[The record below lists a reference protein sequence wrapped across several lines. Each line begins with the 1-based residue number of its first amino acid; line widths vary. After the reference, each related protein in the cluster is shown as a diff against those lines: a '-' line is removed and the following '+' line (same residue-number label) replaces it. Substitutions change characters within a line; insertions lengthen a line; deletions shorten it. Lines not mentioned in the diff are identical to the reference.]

1 MDSYIEKIREES
13 PTFKNHIY
21 LNHAST
27 GPLHGRTA
35 EALKIFSTLW
45 AETNFEEVDIACK
58 NVKSQFAQL
67 INATAEEIVFTPD
80 VTHGTKLAV
89 NMLEY
94 DEKSNIVCY
103 WNDYPG
109 QVYQALYL
117 KERKNVEYRPVPD
130 KKNEILIE
138 GFADRIDENTKIVL
152 LSHVQWIS
160 GYKSDVKEIAKIA
173 HENGAY
179 ILVDSIQSTG
189 AMVNDVKDWD
199 VDFLTCGVAKWLL
212 GPNHKG
218 LFYINKKL
226 IDEFYP
232 PFAGYH
238 GTDVGSL
245 DQPYWN
251 VNKLEF
257 LPSADKFMDTNP
269 GNLLYFVANEGL
281 KILLDYG
288 AAKIESRILK
298 LTDYLFERL
307 NELEKIEFISSR
319 EKKYRSGIVNARIS
333 NNVEIVKRLKE
344 KKIIVSS
351 RYGGIRISPHFYNT
365 EEDIDKLIELLKQY
379 HTKSIS

>member
-1 MDSYIEKIREES
+1 MDSYINKIREES
-13 PTFKNHIY
+13 PTFQSHIY

-27 GPLHGRTA
+27 GPLHGKTA
-35 EALKIFSTLW
+35 EALKKYTTHW
-45 AETNFEEVDIACK
+45 AETDFKEVNEACN

-94 DEKSNIVCY
+94 DKRSNIVCY

-117 KERKNVEYRPVPD
+117 KEKRNVEYRPVPD

-152 LSHVQWIS
+152 LSHVQWLS

-189 AMVNDVKDWD
+189 ALANDVKKWD
-199 VDFLTCGVAKWLL
+199 VDFLTCGVTKWLL
-212 GPNHKG
+212 GPSHKG
-218 LFYINKKL
+218 LFYIKKKL
-226 IDEFYP
+226 IDDIYP

-238 GTDVGSL
+238 GTDIGSR
-245 DQPYWN
+245 DEPYWN

-269 GNLLYFVANEGL
+269 GNLLYFVANAGM

-288 AAKIESRILK
+288 ADKIEARIMQLTSYLIEKLDQLK
-298 LTDYLFERL
+298 
-307 NELEKIEFISSR
+307 NIEFITSR
-319 EKKYRSGIVNARIS
+319 NNENRSGIVNVRIQ
-333 NNVEIVKRLKE
+333 NNVEIVKKLKE

-365 EEDIDKLIELLKQY
+365 EEDIDKLIELLQQY
-379 HTKSIS
+379 QR

>member
-1 MDSYIEKIREES
+1 MDSYVRKIREES
-13 PTFKNHIY
+13 PTFKSHIY

-35 EALKIFSTLW
+35 EALKEFSVHW
-45 AETNFEEVDIACK
+45 GETDFEEVDVACK

-67 INATAEEIVFTPD
+67 INATADEVVFTPD

-89 NMLEY
+89 SMQEY

-109 QVYQALYL
+109 QVYQALFL
-117 KERKNVEYRPVPD
+117 KEKKNVEYRPVPD
-130 KKNEILIE
+130 KKNKILVE
-138 GFADRIDENTKIVL
+138 SFAERIDENTKIVL

-160 GYKSDVKEIAKIA
+160 GYKSDVKEIAKIT

-189 AMVNDVKDWD
+189 ALVNDVKDWD
-199 VDFLTCGVAKWLL
+199 IDFLTCGVAKWLL
-212 GPNHKG
+212 GPNRKG
-218 LFYINKKL
+218 LFYIKKKL

-238 GTDVGSL
+238 GTDVGSFEE
-245 DQPYWN
+245 PYWN

-269 GNLLYFVANEGL
+269 GNLLYYVANAGM

-288 AAKIESRILK
+288 VDKIEKRIMD
-298 LTDYLFERL
+298 LTGYLFEKL
-307 NELEKIEFISSR
+307 DELKNIELITSR
-319 EKKYRSGIVNARIS
+319 KEENRSGIVNARIS
-333 NNVEIVKRLKE
+333 NNVEIVKKLKKE
-344 KKIIVSS
+344 NIIVSS
-351 RYGGIRISPHFYNT
+351 RYGGIRISPHFYNSM
-365 EEDIDKLIELLKQY
+365 EDIDKLIEVVKKY
-379 HTKSIS
+379 NS

>member
-1 MDSYIEKIREES
+1 MDSYIKKIREES
-13 PTFKNHIY
+13 PTFQNHIY

-27 GPLHGRTA
+27 GPLHGKTA
-35 EALKIFSTLW
+35 EAMQKFSTHW
-45 AETNFEEVDIACK
+45 AETDFEKVNIDCQ
-58 NVKSQFAQL
+58 NVKKQFAQL
-67 INATAEEIVFTPD
+67 INATTEEIVFTPD

-89 NMLEY
+89 NMIKY
-94 DEKSNIVCY
+94 EKNSNVVCY

-117 KERKNVEYRPVPD
+117 KEKRNIEYRPVPD
-130 KKNEILIE
+130 KKNEILVE

-152 LSHVQWIS
+152 LSHVQWLS

-179 ILVDSIQSTG
+179 ILIDSIQSTG
-189 AMVNDVKDWD
+189 ALVNDVKAWD
-199 VDFLTCGVAKWLL
+199 IDFLTCGVAKWLL

-238 GTDVGSL
+238 GTDFGSW
-245 DQPYWN
+245 DEPYWN

-269 GNLLYFVANEGL
+269 GTLLYYVANAGM

-288 AAKIESRILK
+288 ADKIEKRILH
-298 LTDYLFERL
+298 LTAYLFERL
-307 NELEKIEFISSR
+307 DELKNIELITSRNEEN
-319 EKKYRSGIVNARIS
+319 RSGIVNVRIP
-333 NNVEIVKRLKE
+333 NNVEIVKKLKE
-344 KKIIVSS
+344 KNVIVSS
-351 RYGGIRISPHFYNT
+351 RYGGIRISPHFYNS
-365 EEDIDKLIELLKQY
+365 EEDIDKLIELIQIY
-379 HTKSIS
+379 HS

>member
-1 MDSYIEKIREES
+1 MDSYIKKIREES
-13 PTFKNHIY
+13 PTFQNHIY

-27 GPLHGRTA
+27 GPLHGETA
-35 EALKIFSTLW
+35 EAMQKFSTHW
-45 AETNFEEVDIACK
+45 AETDFEKVNIDCQ
-58 NVKSQFAQL
+58 NVKKQFAQL
-67 INATAEEIVFTPD
+67 INATTEEIVFTPD

-89 NMLEY
+89 NMIKY
-94 DEKSNIVCY
+94 EKNSNVVCY

-117 KERKNVEYRPVPD
+117 KEKRNIEYRPVPD
-130 KKNEILIE
+130 KKNEILVE

-152 LSHVQWIS
+152 LSHVQWLS

-189 AMVNDVKDWD
+189 ALVNDVKAWD
-199 VDFLTCGVAKWLL
+199 IDFLTCGVAKWLL

-238 GTDVGSL
+238 GTDFGSW
-245 DQPYWN
+245 DEPYWN

-269 GNLLYFVANEGL
+269 GTLLYYVANAGM

-288 AAKIESRILK
+288 ADKIEKRILY
-298 LTDYLFERL
+298 LTAYLFERL
-307 NELEKIEFISSR
+307 DELKNIELITSRNEEN
-319 EKKYRSGIVNARIS
+319 RSGIVNVRIP
-333 NNVEIVKRLKE
+333 NNVEIVKKLKE
-344 KKIIVSS
+344 KNVIVSS
-351 RYGGIRISPHFYNT
+351 RYGGVRISPHFYNSK
-365 EEDIDKLIELLKQY
+365 EDIDKLIELMKLY
-379 HTKSIS
+379 HR

>member
-1 MDSYIEKIREES
+1 MDSYIRKIREES
-13 PTFKNHIY
+13 PTFKKHIY

-27 GPLHGRTA
+27 GPLHGKTA
-35 EALKIFSTLW
+35 EALKKFSTHW
-45 AETNFEEVDIACK
+45 AESDFEEVYIACEE
-58 NVKSQFAQL
+58 VKSQFAKL

-89 NMLEY
+89 NMLKY
-94 DEKSNIVCY
+94 DKESNIVCY

-117 KERKNVEYRPVPD
+117 QEKKNVEYRPVPD
-130 KKNEILIE
+130 KKNEILVE
-138 GFADRIDENTKIVL
+138 AFADKIDENTKIVL

-189 AMVNDVKDWD
+189 ALVNDVKDWD
-199 VDFLTCGVAKWLL
+199 VDFLTCGVAKWLI

-226 IDEFYP
+226 IDDFYP
-232 PFAGYH
+232 PYAGYH
-238 GTDVGSL
+238 GTDFGSR
-245 DQPYWN
+245 DEPYWN

-269 GNLLYFVANEGL
+269 GNLLYYVANAGM

-288 AAKIESRILK
+288 VDKIEKRIML
-298 LTDYLFERL
+298 LTDYLFEKL
-307 NELEKIEFISSR
+307 DELKNIEYITSR
-319 EKKYRSGIVNARIS
+319 NKENRSGIVNARIQ
-333 NNVEIVKRLKE
+333 NNVEIVRKLKE
-344 KKIIVSS
+344 KNIIVSS

-379 HTKSIS
+379 NS

>member
-1 MDSYIEKIREES
+1 MDSYINKIREES
-13 PTFKNHIY
+13 PTFQNNIY

-27 GPLHGRTA
+27 GPLHGKTA
-35 EALKIFSTLW
+35 EALKKFATHW
-45 AETNFEEVDIACK
+45 AETDFKEVKEACQ

-67 INATAEEIVFTPD
+67 INATNKEIVFTPD

-89 NMLEY
+89 NMLKY
-94 DEKSNIVCY
+94 DKKSNIVCY

-117 KERKNVEYRPVPD
+117 KEKRNVEYRPVPD

-152 LSHVQWIS
+152 LSHVQWLS

-189 AMVNDVKDWD
+189 ALVNDVKDWD
-199 VDFLTCGVAKWLL
+199 IDFLTCGVTKWLL

-238 GTDVGSL
+238 GTDFGSW
-245 DQPYWN
+245 DEPYWN

-269 GNLLYFVANEGL
+269 GNLLYFVANAGM

-288 AAKIESRILK
+288 ADKIEARIMQLTSYLIEKLDQLK
-298 LTDYLFERL
+298 
-307 NELEKIEFISSR
+307 NIEFITSR
-319 EKKYRSGIVNARIS
+319 NNENRSGIVNVRIQ
-333 NNVEIVKRLKE
+333 NNVEIVKKLKE
-344 KKIIVSS
+344 K
-351 RYGGIRISPHFYNT
+351 
-365 EEDIDKLIELLKQY
+365 
-379 HTKSIS
+379 

>member
-1 MDSYIEKIREES
+1 MDSYIKKLREES
-13 PTFKNHIY
+13 PSFRSHIY
-21 LNHAST
+21 LNHASS

-35 EALKIFSTLW
+35 KALQKFSTHW
-45 AETNFEEVDIACK
+45 AETDFEDVTVACQ
-58 NVKSQFAQL
+58 NVKSKFAQL
-67 INATAEEIVFTPD
+67 INATSEEIVFTPD

-94 DEKSNIVCY
+94 DKKSNIVCY

-117 KERKNVEYRPVPD
+117 KEKRNVEYRPVPD

-189 AMVNDVKDWD
+189 ALVNDVKKWD
-199 VDFLTCGVAKWLL
+199 IDFLTCGVAKWLL

-238 GTDVGSL
+238 GTDYGSL
-245 DQPYWN
+245 DEPYWN

-269 GNLLYFVANEGL
+269 GNLLYYVANAGM

-288 AAKIESRILK
+288 ADKIEKRIMQ
-298 LTDYLFERL
+298 LTDYLIEKL
-307 NELEKIEFISSR
+307 DKLKNTELITSR
-319 EKKYRSGIVNARIS
+319 NRACRSGIVNVRIP
-333 NNVEIVKRLKE
+333 NNVEIVKKLKE
-344 KKIIVSS
+344 KKMIVSS

-365 EEDIDKLIELLKQY
+365 EEDIDRLFELIKQQ
-379 HTKSIS
+379 HN

>member
-1 MDSYIEKIREES
+1 MDSYIKKIREES
-13 PTFKNHIY
+13 PTFQNHIY

-27 GPLHGRTA
+27 GPLHGETA
-35 EALKIFSTLW
+35 EAMQKFSTHW
-45 AETNFEEVDIACK
+45 AETDFEKVNIDCQ
-58 NVKSQFAQL
+58 NVKKQFAQL
-67 INATAEEIVFTPD
+67 INATTEEIVFTPD

-89 NMLEY
+89 NMIKY
-94 DEKSNIVCY
+94 EKNSNVVCY

-117 KERKNVEYRPVPD
+117 KEKRNIEYRPVPD
-130 KKNEILIE
+130 KKNEILVE

-152 LSHVQWIS
+152 LSHVQWLS
-160 GYKSDVKEIAKIA
+160 GYKSDVKQIAKIA

-189 AMVNDVKDWD
+189 ALVNDVKAWD
-199 VDFLTCGVAKWLL
+199 IDFLTCGVAKWLL

-238 GTDVGSL
+238 GTDFGSW
-245 DQPYWN
+245 DEPYWN

-269 GNLLYFVANEGL
+269 GTLLYYVANAGM

-288 AAKIESRILK
+288 ADKIEKRILY
-298 LTDYLFERL
+298 LTAYLFERL
-307 NELEKIEFISSR
+307 DKLKNIELITSRNEEN
-319 EKKYRSGIVNARIS
+319 RSGIVNVRIP
-333 NNVEIVKRLKE
+333 NNVEIVKKLKE
-344 KKIIVSS
+344 
-351 RYGGIRISPHFYNT
+351 
-365 EEDIDKLIELLKQY
+365 
-379 HTKSIS
+379 

>member
-1 MDSYIEKIREES
+1 MDSYVRKIREES
-13 PTFKNHIY
+13 PTFQTHIY
-21 LNHAST
+21 LNHASS
-27 GPLHGRTA
+27 GPLHGLTS
-35 EALKIFSTLW
+35 EALKKFSTYW
-45 AETNFEEVDIACK
+45 AESDFEEVFLACK

-67 INATAEEIVFTPD
+67 INVTADEIVFTPD

-117 KERKNVEYRPVPD
+117 KEKKNVEYRPVPD

-189 AMVNDVKDWD
+189 ALVTDVKNWD
-199 VDFLTCGVAKWLL
+199 IDFLTCGVAKWLL

-238 GTDVGSL
+238 GTDYGSL
-245 DQPYWN
+245 DEPYWN

-269 GNLLYFVANEGL
+269 GNLLYYVANAGM

-288 AAKIESRILK
+288 ADKIEARIMK
-298 LTDYLFERL
+298 LTDYLCERL
-307 NELEKIEFISSR
+307 EGLEKIEFISSR
-319 EKKYRSGIVNARIS
+319 KKKHQSGIVNARIP
-333 NNVEIVKRLKE
+333 NNVEIVKKLKK

-365 EEDIDKLIELLKQY
+365 EEDIDKLIELLQQY
-379 HTKSIS
+379 HC